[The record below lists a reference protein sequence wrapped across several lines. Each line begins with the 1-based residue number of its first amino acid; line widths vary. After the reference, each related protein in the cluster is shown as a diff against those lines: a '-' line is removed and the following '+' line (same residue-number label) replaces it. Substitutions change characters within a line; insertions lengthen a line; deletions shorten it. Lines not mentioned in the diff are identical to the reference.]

1 MTPCKI
7 MKIDLYLS
15 PRTNIY
21 HKWINVHLKLGTL
34 NLKEEKTGTEHGIND
49 MDDFLCLTPIAQAP
63 RPTVKNWDLMTI
75 KIFCMAKD
83 TIIQMRW
90 LSTEL

>member
-1 MTPCKI
+1 
-7 MKIDLYLS
+7 MKIDLYSS

-21 HKWINVHLKLGTL
+21 HKWINFHIKLGTL
-34 NLKEEKTGTEHGIND
+34 NLKEEKTGIKHGIID
-49 MDDFLCLTPIAQAP
+49 MDDFLSLTPIAQAP
-63 RPTVKNWDLMTI
+63 QSITKNWDLMTI

-83 TIIQMRW
+83 TIIQTRW